1 MVAEMAEYLDNTN
14 LKGETELDEDL
25 PKVYA
30 MYSEHYRGQKLSD
43 RAVRSI
49 LEAKLASIGRWQ
61 TACSK

>member
-30 MYSEHYRGQKLSD
+30 MYSEHYHSQKLSD
-43 RAVRSI
+43 RAVGSI
-49 LEAKLASIGRWQ
+49 LEAKLASIGR
-61 TACSK
+61 TASLA